1 MALAIAGVLLKPQD
15 AICLVVVLPVLVRRH
30 LLRVGSGPQ
39 PRLGARLTALNARLR
54 GALTY
59 QGPLRLV
66 STLAVATVVGIVPLL
81 PFDIQTFAAPDL
93 QGNLLVGHVAGLA
106 ALFGSVSDQFPVL
119 TANALNAWSLAGP
132 APLVSVAGAGGTWT
146 ADSMTVLFGLSAV
159 QLGAGLLVIVGL
171 VVAGGLLLRDSRLT
185 ILLAFAVVAIAF
197 YAVPTRVHERYLFA
211 LFPAGA
217 LLACSFGVAI
227 AGYAATALLNTVNLH
242 AVLGS
247 SNQMGRLSGG
257 IGGGVGGGSTFGGS
271 APGFG
276 GGPGLAGGQGFGGGG
291 IGGGGGVG
299 GGGATSISLPLVD
312 LARSEPV
319 LIAVAVGQTLAFV
332 ALLTVWIAFAFG
344 PSVRSLWARRRAK
357 VGPRPP

>member
-1 MALAIAGVLLKPQD
+1 M
-15 AICLVVVLPVLVRRH
+15 
-30 LLRVGSGPQ
+30 
-39 PRLGARLTALNARLR
+39 
-54 GALTY
+54 
-59 QGPLRLV
+59 
-66 STLAVATVVGIVPLL
+66 
-81 PFDIQTFAAPDL
+81 
-93 QGNLLVGHVAGLA
+93 
-106 ALFGSVSDQFPVL
+106 
-119 TANALNAWSLAGP
+119 
-132 APLVSVAGAGGTWT
+132 
-146 ADSMTVLFGLSAV
+146 
-159 QLGAGLLVIVGL
+159 IVGL

-185 ILLAFAVVAIAF
+185 ILLAFAVVAFAF